1 MRKGGGC
8 EAGRDD
14 QRRGERDEVSGQVS
28 GQCGWP
34 RWKGSWRKRSH
45 LLRPSRSVLV
55 VDDFDSLQLWGE
67 TASLKTGWA
76 LDDEAERE
84 KVSQEIGWAVVK
96 NTVLVVDESKIVRWM
111 NNHRLGL
118 RGGPRTFER
127 RAR

>member
-14 QRRGERDEVSGQVS
+14 QRRGERDEVSGQCEQVC
-28 GQCGWP
+28 GQWVWP

-45 LLRPSRSVLV
+45 RLRPSRSVLV

-76 LDDEAERE
+76 VDNEAQ
-84 KVSQEIGWAVVK
+84 KIGWAVVK